1 MQHDKMIVMQSKR
14 KKRIKPKKRIRTF
27 TIIDCYYPIEY
38 GHNTSFVPFIRLRG
52 KWLKEAGF
60 YIGQQIKVYIF
71 KERLIIVP
79 KNRHQ

>member
-1 MQHDKMIVMQSKR
+1 MQHDKIIVMQSKR

-27 TIIDCYYPIEY
+27 TIIDSHYPVDY
-38 GHNTSFVPFIRLRG
+38 GHNTNFVPFIRLRG
-52 KWLKEAGF
+52 KWLRKAGF

-79 KNRHQ
+79 NNRHQ